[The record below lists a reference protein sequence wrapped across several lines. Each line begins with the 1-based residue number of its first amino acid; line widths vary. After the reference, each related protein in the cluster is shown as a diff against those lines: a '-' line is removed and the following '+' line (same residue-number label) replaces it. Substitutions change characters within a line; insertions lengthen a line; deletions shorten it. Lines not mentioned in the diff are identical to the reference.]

1 MQAKKSWNCYAA
13 NEKRYATAL
22 NQNEGVD
29 LIQVKIFNLKPQLDF
44 RKHSNN
50 QSPALPL
57 L

>member
-22 NQNEGVD
+22 NQNKGVD
-29 LIQVKIFNLKPQLDF
+29 LIQVKIFNLKPQLVF